1 MSLEQAIQENTQ
13 AIISLRDLILSGKFN
28 VTPEAKS
35 EPEPEPEQKPL
46 PKPAKL
52 AQVKQIEDTLKEE
65 QKAEPTPAA
74 PNVKSAP
81 AEKTVPTEQETIK
94 SFVELAKMDRGAAIN
109 VLAQFKVAKAV
120 DVTEDQRTNF
130 LKAINDRI
138 VEIAGV

>member
-35 EPEPEPEQKPL
+35 EPEPEQKPL
-46 PKPAKL
+46 PKPAKK

-65 QKAEPTPAA
+65 QKAEPTPEA

-120 DVTEDQRTNF
+120 DVTEDQRANF

-138 VEIAGV
+138 VEIAEV

>member
-13 AIISLRDLILSGKFN
+13 AIISLRDVILSGKFN
-28 VTPEAKS
+28 ITPEAKS
-35 EPEPEPEQKPL
+35 EPEQKPL
-46 PKPAKL
+46 PAKK

-65 QKAEPTPAA
+65 QKAEPTPEA

-81 AEKTVPTEQETIK
+81 AEKTVPTEQENIK

-120 DVTEDQRTNF
+120 DVPAESRGDF
-130 LKAINDRI
+130 LKAVKAKL
-138 VEIAGV
+138 VEIEGA

>member
-13 AIISLRDLILSGKFN
+13 AIISLRDVILSGKFN
-28 VTPEAKS
+28 ITPEAKS
-35 EPEPEPEQKPL
+35 EPEQKPL
-46 PKPAKL
+46 PKPAKK

-65 QKAEPTPAA
+65 QKAEPTPEA

-81 AEKTVPTEQETIK
+81 AEKTVPTEQENIK

-120 DVTEDQRTNF
+120 DVPAESRGDF
-130 LKAINDRI
+130 LKAVKAKL
-138 VEIAGV
+138 VEIEGA

>member
-28 VTPEAKS
+28 ITPEAKS
-35 EPEPEPEQKPL
+35 EPEQKKL
-46 PKPAKL
+46 PKPAKK

-65 QKAEPTPAA
+65 QKAEPTPEA

-94 SFVELAKMDRGAAIN
+94 SFVELAKRDRGAAIN

-120 DVTEDQRTNF
+120 DVTEDQRANF

-138 VEIAGV
+138 VEIAEV